1 MPPYDRDRRGISF
14 LWRFSSQLV
23 VLYCGQHLGRLVI
36 LFGSEPFADGPGL
49 IEIMQI
55 TTQKFD
61 HFVLAQ
67 PPCNLFYFFAVITSQ
82 RE

>member
-1 MPPYDRDRRGISF
+1 MIEIGEAF
-14 LWRFSSQLV
+14 LFYGDSVRSQLV

-49 IEIMQI
+49 IEVMQI